1 MFPTTSM
8 SANLSASVTGSY
20 GAGGVNTSTGAAVG
34 NPTNAHTSMQ
44 GGKAVFENDN
54 YRVSAG
60 DNNEVNIF
68 NKNTGESYRVWGD
81 PHVDIDGKHTFDFW
95 GTTTFNL
102 NDGTKLTFETVPAGN
117 GMTLASK
124 LTITNGDY
132 GAKISGIDTNTIG
145 DLKVEEANGWGR
157 TLDQYTADGN
167 TLLEN
172 GAGKGFLAVDDNGKI
187 VGVDQAHI
195 NATDLQKGGAGKV
208 QQEQQQ
214 LAAQL
219 FSGAFSQM
227 SGLLSI
233 SLAGALLRSL
243 SHGDEGGSRPQA
255 GGHSHGGGSS
265 WGSVGNGNSGGLGN
279 GGFSLNLQLS
289 FSLTLTRWNG

>member
-1 MFPTTSM
+1 MFPTNSV

-20 GAGGVNTSTGAAVG
+20 GAGAVNTSTGAAVG

-54 YRVSAG
+54 YRISAG
-60 DNNEVNIF
+60 DNNEVTIF

-81 PHVDIDGKHTFDFW
+81 PHVDVDGKHTFDFW

-117 GMTLASK
+117 NMTLASK

-132 GAKISGIDTNTIG
+132 GAKISGIDTNTTG

-172 GAGKGFLAVDDNGKI
+172 GAGKGFLAVDGSGK
-187 VGVDQAHI
+187 VVNVDQTYI
-195 NATDLQKGGAGKV
+195 NATDLQKGGAGKA
-208 QQEQQQ
+208 QQQQQQ

-219 FSGAFSQM
+219 FAGAFSSM

-243 SHGDEGGSRPQA
+243 GGGDDGGSRPQT
-255 GGHSHGGGSS
+255 GGHSHGGGS
-265 WGSVGNGNSGGLGN
+265 WGSVGGGFGGNTGAGQ
-279 GGFSLNLQLS
+279 FSLNLELS